1 MRILVIEDD
10 RELCSILEYQLS
22 KNKMEADF
30 CYNGDDALF
39 YAGKQVYD
47 IIVLDRMLPGIDGLT
62 ILQKLRRLGIETPII
77 MLTAM
82 GTLKDKV
89 EGLDMGADD
98 YLTKPFEM
106 EELIARIKALA
117 RRPVKVSDTSE
128 LHFSDIVLNERL
140 MAVIRG
146 QEQCSLSK
154 REYDLMAYLIRN
166 KGQVLTREMII
177 NRVWGADSFVT
188 DSNLDNFIC
197 FLRKRLKSVHSHV
210 TIKTIR
216 SVGYQLLE

>member
-10 RELCSILEYQLS
+10 RELCSILEYQLK
-22 KNKMEADF
+22 KNNMEADF
-30 CYNGDDALF
+30 CYDGDDALF
-39 YAGKQVYD
+39 YADKLTYD
-47 IIVLDRMLPGIDGLT
+47 IIVLDRMLPGMDGLT
-62 ILQKLRRLGIETPII
+62 ILSKLRKLGIGTPVL

-82 GTLKDKV
+82 GTLKNRV

-117 RRPVKVSDTSE
+117 RRPASVLDTNE
-128 LHFSDIVLNERL
+128 IHFSDIVLNERL
-140 MAVIRG
+140 MAVIRDN
-146 QEQCSLSK
+146 EECSLSK
-154 REYDLMAYLIRN
+154 REYDLLAFLIRN
-166 KGQVLTREMII
+166 KGQVLTREMIL

>member
-10 RELCSILEYQLS
+10 KDLCSILEYQLN
-22 KNKMEADF
+22 KNHMEADF
-30 CYNGDDALF
+30 CYNGEDALF
-39 YAGKQVYD
+39 YAEKLTYD
-47 IIVLDRMLPGIDGLT
+47 VIVLDRMLPGQDGIA
-62 ILQKLRRLGIETPII
+62 ILSKIRRLNIGTPVI
-77 MLTAM
+77 MVTAM
-82 GTLKDKV
+82 GTLKNCI
-89 EGLDMGADD
+89 EGFDTGADD

-117 RRPVKVSDTSE
+117 RRPAKVQNLNE
-128 LHFSDIVLNERL
+128 LRFSDITLNEGL

-154 REYDLMAYLIRN
+154 REYDLLAYFIRN
-166 KGQVLTREMII
+166 KGQVLTREMIL

-188 DSNLDNFIC
+188 DGNLDNFIC

-216 SVGYQLLE
+216 SVGYQLIE